1 MEALQ
6 VSLRGWF
13 CWHSTLLQ
21 LCFCQHTEYV
31 RIHSW
36 PHHQQRKP
44 TDLTEVIQ
52 SKEVLTHT
60 SGVKRFKVYD
70 LHTWMIHQW
79 TSQSASEHNT
89 QKWKQT
95 WCLWSVK
102 KKLKKIQWQRSL
114 AERKSEQLMDPK
126 TITFFT
132 FHPKLL
138 PLLHPD
144 NQDHKLQIEEHLEF
158 VFLSL
163 AALWLVCFTAF
174 A

>member
-1 MEALQ
+1 MI
-6 VSLRGWF
+6 
-13 CWHSTLLQ
+13 ST
-21 LCFCQHTEYV
+21 HE
-31 RIHSW
+31 RS
-36 PHHQQRKP
+36 
-44 TDLTEVIQ
+44 
-52 SKEVLTHT
+52 T
-60 SGVKRFKVYD
+60 SGLLKVLLSTTHRNENKPD
-70 LHTWMIHQW
+70 V
-79 TSQSASEHNT
+79 SEVS
-89 QKWKQT
+89 K
-95 WCLWSVK
+95 K

-158 VFLSL
+158 FFFSL

>member
-1 MEALQ
+1 M
-6 VSLRGWF
+6 
-13 CWHSTLLQ
+13 
-21 LCFCQHTEYV
+21 YV
-31 RIHSW
+31 YTAGPTISKGSPLISVRSFS
-36 PHHQQRKP
+36 QRKFLLILQEWNGLKYMIS
-44 TDLTEVIQ
+44 TREW
-52 SKEVLTHT
+52 ST
-60 SGVKRFKVYD
+60 SGLLKVLLSTTHRNENKPD
-70 LHTWMIHQW
+70 V
-79 TSQSASEHNT
+79 SEV
-89 QKWKQT
+89 
-95 WCLWSVK
+95 SK
-102 KKLKKIQWQRSL
+102 KNKLKKIQWQRSL

-163 AALWLVCFTAF
+163 AASWLVCFTAF